1 MLLRAEVIEGIEVD
15 AFQRTSFDGLQ
26 FDSSKLKLGLVGRA
40 FSCDTAYLEACNF
53 ILIVDHSNTLILH

>member
-1 MLLRAEVIEGIEVD
+1 MI